1 MENIQFLIKFGE
13 RQYMQR
19 LAEGYLYFSYAKK
32 FREIEEKL
40 QQKGQGDYLEGS
52 AKIHGTNM
60 QIYDRDTGEYWGQV
74 AKATT
79 ICHFAPA
86 NQIPVFCLFTCY
98 KDYCICKGDNEFSIN
113 LPENIVCDIRN
124 HFNKADTAAIIVEP
138 RQFIDDIN
146 KSFNNLSKAE
156 RVHYFNISGIPT
168 KDGQVAQDM
177 EYHKYLT
184 QDTPPEKVKG
194 GIKYSFSADYVY
206 RSLFCKDKFFEN
218 ENEFRILLPDKEI
231 FEPKEFYVR
240 TTSPIK
246 LFDIDSILN
255 GDTFSI
261 K

>member
-86 NQIPVFCLFTCY
+86 NQIPVFCLLVTKTIVFVKVIT
-98 KDYCICKGDNEFSIN
+98 N
-113 LPENIVCDIRN
+113 L
-124 HFNKADTAAIIVEP
+124 ALT
-138 RQFIDDIN
+138 
-146 KSFNNLSKAE
+146 
-156 RVHYFNISGIPT
+156 
-168 KDGQVAQDM
+168 
-177 EYHKYLT
+177 YL
-184 QDTPPEKVKG
+184 K
-194 GIKYSFSADYVY
+194 
-206 RSLFCKDKFFEN
+206 
-218 ENEFRILLPDKEI
+218 IL
-231 FEPKEFYVR
+231 YA
-240 TTSPIK
+240 T
-246 LFDIDSILN
+246 
-255 GDTFSI
+255 
-261 K
+261 